1 MTEFTLRGLQ
11 LALQI
16 SYRARLGRR
25 RSPPSDGGDQL
36 SPSIEEVGVDAQ
48 LLADNLSRLAAV
60 EPVLDRFA
68 FKGFVEF
75 PALWDS
81 CLFHRSGRSLFPR
94 FSVRQF
100 EATPNSPG
108 WKQNGMTIFEKVFQ
122 GCAVTVATTFA
133 GKAKAT
139 MEEVKKG
146 ADTIEERF
154 AVYGPI
160 FEGSEDTLNAIGAA
174 F

>member
-75 PALWDS
+75 PALWDR

-100 EATPNSPG
+100 EATPVGRG
-108 WKQNGMTIFEKVFQ
+108 WAEALVQVRSRRTSFQ
-122 GCAVTVATTFA
+122 SL
-133 GKAKAT
+133 
-139 MEEVKKG
+139 
-146 ADTIEERF
+146 R
-154 AVYGPI
+154 
-160 FEGSEDTLNAIGAA
+160 EGRSRWMVE
-174 F
+174 